1 MTFTTVSIIAGII
14 LLAIF
19 FLIARLAIRWAVR
32 LTIVGVI
39 LMALIGVGIFW
50 WWGNRLAE
58 RKWEKQIPMTRLTF
72 LSRKWRRSNQAAS
85 SGCGLVIG
93 CCRAMSL
100 PSV

>member
-39 LMALIGVGIFW
+39 LVALIGVGVFW
-50 WWGNRLAE
+50 WWGNRLAS
-58 RKWEKQIPMTRLTF
+58 PTPG
-72 LSRKWRRSNQAAS
+72 SNQQRTAPAKR
-85 SGCGLVIG
+85 I
-93 CCRAMSL
+93 
-100 PSV
+100 PSR

>member
-39 LMALIGVGIFW
+39 LVALIGVGVFW
-50 WWGNRLAE
+50 WWGNRLAA
-58 RKWEKQIPMTRLTF
+58 PTPG
-72 LSRKWRRSNQAAS
+72 S
-85 SGCGLVIG
+85 SHQ
-93 CCRAMSL
+93 RAT
-100 PSV
+100 PAKRTPAR

>member
-1 MTFTTVSIIAGII
+1 MTFTTISIIAGII

-50 WWGNRLAE
+50 WWGNRLAALAPGSNHQ
-58 RKWEKQIPMTRLTF
+58 RAAPAKRTP
-72 LSRKWRRSNQAAS
+72 SR
-85 SGCGLVIG
+85 
-93 CCRAMSL
+93 
-100 PSV
+100 